1 MELLIKVLLTKK
13 ASTVQKNP
21 EIAQETLKAE
31 ASMFLEKF
39 KASFKTSA
47 INVSVLI
54 VTTD

>member
-1 MELLIKVLLTKK
+1 MELLTKVLLTKK

-21 EIAQETLKAE
+21 EISQETLKAE